1 MIRLEMKNY
10 NTILTEKQQKY
21 RLDHLEKL
29 INMNFFQMKQYY
41 HPIKEQVK
49 LTYSYLGKAF
59 EKQTKAIDVPE
70 EKQMKAQED
79 SKKQLGNLDNKKQ
92 LGNN

>member
-21 RLDHLEKL
+21 HLDHLEKL
-29 INMNFFQMKQYY
+29 INMNFFQMN

-59 EKQTKAIDVPE
+59 EK
-70 EKQMKAQED
+70 
-79 SKKQLGNLDNKKQ
+79 
-92 LGNN
+92 